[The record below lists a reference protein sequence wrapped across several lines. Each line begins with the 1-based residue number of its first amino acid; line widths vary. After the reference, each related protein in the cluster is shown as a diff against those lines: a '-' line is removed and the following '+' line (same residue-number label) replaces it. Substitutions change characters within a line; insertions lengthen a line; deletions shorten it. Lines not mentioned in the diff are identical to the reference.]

1 MSIDMSENTGITRRQ
16 FIVTGASAAAIIA
29 SLGLSACGGSGGS
42 PSGASGA
49 YKDGTYT
56 GQSSTLEANVDGDG
70 YGIITITIE
79 NGKIVSADFQ
89 AYLPDGTPKD
99 KDYGK
104 DGTRYAVAQKAVS
117 TADDYVTDLLETG
130 TPDGVDAVSGATY
143 LYDQFIEATND
154 ALSQAK

>member
-1 MSIDMSENTGITRRQ
+1 MQENTGITRRQ

-29 SLGLSACGGSGGS
+29 SLGLTACGGSSGS
-42 PSGASGA
+42 STGASGA

-70 YGIITITIE
+70 YGIISITIE
-79 NGKIVSADFQ
+79 DGRIVEADFQ
-89 AYLPDGTPKD
+89 AFLPDGTPKD
-99 KDYGK
+99 ENYGK
-104 DGTRYAVAQKAVS
+104 DGSRYAVAQKAIS
-117 TADDYVTDLLETG
+117 TADDYVTDLVETG

-143 LYDQFIEATND
+143 LYDQFIEAAND